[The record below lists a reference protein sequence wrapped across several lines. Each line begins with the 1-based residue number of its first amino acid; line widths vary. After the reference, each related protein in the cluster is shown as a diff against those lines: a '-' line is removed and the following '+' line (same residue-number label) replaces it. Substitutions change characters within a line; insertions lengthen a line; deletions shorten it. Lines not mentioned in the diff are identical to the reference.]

1 MAKKDLFTDD
11 KQNGVLGK
19 AAKDIGK
26 KVIEKTPQGQLV
38 KQALDKGSAIKDGYD
53 NLKNKSSPN
62 FKDGKGSKEDKDGKK
77 NAKDNF
83 NSDEDKSSKD
93 KDASNDVND
102 ESIDKDSK
110 LGDKPEKEDGLFGP
124 KKKKDGLLDKAKKA
138 YKVGKT
144 VHTVGKFTMLYMMF
158 KQMLLHLFM
167 ALKNLLSF
175 LASILAKIFAFV
187 QGIVQAISGFIQ
199 GVVHV
204 GAHVANFIASTIIF
218 VSGIGLFVGAVS
230 VTTSNNSTTDAIRSD
245 GDVVN
250 CVVSNSKT
258 SDAASLT
265 SSVGDVSQMQKDNAE
280 KIYSV
285 MHEIG
290 YDDNFIAGVLGNFQI
305 ESGIDPTSI
314 ETIYTEPY
322 QIGPRKKHAIEVGF
336 DVMRIDAS
344 YGSTYPAIKTVGR
357 GLGQWTNE
365 RGDMLIMYAK
375 KLQKDWFDAGVQ
387 LAFMIGSDT
396 RKEYMKSRIN
406 SKMSVEEATSD
417 FLVQWEGNPGDK
429 VGQRTAQAKFWRAQ
443 IKDFQV
449 QKEYADSIINSMDVD
464 MADLN
469 HSLALSASR
478 SKKAKECIT
487 EDDEAM
493 DELLDNTG
501 VWPEDVQGW
510 AWSPATLP
518 ASLKKFTHDPEKY
531 GLKYHGRTGWFEHS
545 GQCVDFSNSYY
556 SVLYPKQA
564 GITYGNGTATAERW
578 AERFGG
584 KTSNIPHA
592 GSVFSCDNGYS
603 GGAGHTGI
611 VDHVFANGDI
621 LIIEQNTSLSGHDAG
636 MPDTWNWRKITKE
649 EYQGKKKAE
658 TNTWNWRFFKPD
670 RVESKWGKQKKTKK
684 SKKSKSSSAAEKYNV
699 KNANAL
705 VQEAF
710 KHLGKPYYW
719 GGKGPDLFDC
729 SGFTRYVYLQVT
741 GKDIGGWTVPQESC
755 GKEIPLGEA
764 KQGDLYFW
772 GPHGG
777 TYHVALALGDGEY
790 IEAPEP
796 GLTIRV
802 ANVTW
807 NRPSFAVRPSV

>member
-38 KQALDKGSAIKDGYD
+38 KQALDKGKAIKDGYD
-53 NLKNKSSPN
+53 KLKNKSSP
-62 FKDGKGSKEDKDGKK
+62 GGDK
-77 NAKDNF
+77 
-83 NSDEDKSSKD
+83 DEDKKDKKDGLDSEKDFSLKKDDSSK
-93 KDASNDVND
+93 ASEN
-102 ESIDKDSK
+102 K
-110 LGDKPEKEDGLFGP
+110 LGDKPEKEEGLLGT

-138 YKVGKT
+138 YKIGKT

-158 KQMLLHLFM
+158 KQMLLYLFM
-167 ALKNLLSF
+167 ALKNLLGF
-175 LASILAKIFAFV
+175 LASILAKLVAFV

-204 GAHVANFIASTIIF
+204 GAQVANFIASALVF
-218 VSGIGLFVGAVS
+218 ASGIGLVVGAIS
-230 VTTSNNSTTDAIRSD
+230 VANGNNSTTDAIKSD
-245 GDVVN
+245 GGVIS
-250 CVVSNSKT
+250 CSVSDSKT

-265 SSVGDVSQMQKDNAE
+265 SAVGDVSQMQKDNAE

-396 RKEYMKSRIN
+396 RKEYMKSRIT

-478 SKKAKECIT
+478 SEKADECVT

-531 GLKYHGRTGWFEHS
+531 GLKYHGRTGWLEHS

-564 GITYGNGTATAERW
+564 GITFGNGTATAERW

-592 GSVFSCDNGYS
+592 GSVFSCDNSYS
-603 GGAGHTGI
+603 GGAGHTGV

-621 LIIEQNTSLSGHDAG
+621 LIIEQNTSLSGDTAG

-649 EYQGKKKAE
+649 EYQGKMKDSRH
-658 TNTWNWRFFKPD
+658 TWNWRFFKPD
-670 RVESKWGKQKKTKK
+670 RVESKWGKAKKT
-684 SKKSKSSSAAEKYNV
+684 KKSKSSSAAEKYNV
-699 KNANAL
+699 KNANAV

-710 KHLGKPYYW
+710 KHLGKPYVW
-719 GGKGPDLFDC
+719 GAKGPDTFDC
-729 SGFTRYVYLQVT
+729 SGLTRYAYLKAT
-741 GKDIGGWTVPQESC
+741 GKDIGMNTTAQERS

-772 GPHGG
+772 GPHGA
-777 TYHVALALGDGEY
+777 TYHVALALGDGKY

-802 ANVTW
+802 KDVNW
-807 NRPSFAVRPSV
+807 NRPSFALRPNV

>member
-38 KQALDKGSAIKDGYD
+38 KQALDKGKAIKDGYD
-53 NLKNKSSPN
+53 KLKNKSSP
-62 FKDGKGSKEDKDGKK
+62 GGDK
-77 NAKDNF
+77 
-83 NSDEDKSSKD
+83 DEDKKDKKDGLDSEKDFSLKKDDSSK
-93 KDASNDVND
+93 ASEN
-102 ESIDKDSK
+102 K
-110 LGDKPEKEDGLFGP
+110 LGDKPEKEEGLLGT

-138 YKVGKT
+138 YKIGKT

-158 KQMLLHLFM
+158 KQMLLYLFM
-167 ALKNLLSF
+167 ALKNLLGF
-175 LASILAKIFAFV
+175 LASILAKLVAFV

-204 GAHVANFIASTIIF
+204 GAQVANFIASALVF
-218 VSGIGLFVGAVS
+218 ASGIGLVVGAIS
-230 VTTSNNSTTDAIRSD
+230 VANGNNSTTDAIKSD
-245 GDVVN
+245 GGVIS
-250 CVVSNSKT
+250 CAVSDSKT

-265 SSVGDVSQMQKDNAE
+265 SAVGDVSQMQKDNAE

-396 RKEYMKSRIN
+396 RKEYMKSRVT

-449 QKEYADSIINSMDVD
+449 QKEYADSIVNSMDVD

-478 SKKAKECIT
+478 SEKEDACVT

-531 GLKYHGRTGWFEHS
+531 GLKYHGRTGWLEHS

-564 GITYGNGTATAERW
+564 GITFGNGTATAERW

-592 GSVFSCDNGYS
+592 GSVFSCDNSYS
-603 GGAGHTGI
+603 GGAGHTGV

-621 LIIEQNTSLSGHDAG
+621 LIIEQNTSLSGDTAG

-649 EYQGKKKAE
+649 EYQGKMKDSRH
-658 TNTWNWRFFKPD
+658 TWNWRFFKPD
-670 RVESKWGKQKKTKK
+670 RVESKWGKAKKT
-684 SKKSKSSSAAEKYNV
+684 KKSKSSSAAEKYNV
-699 KNANAL
+699 KNANAV

-710 KHLGKPYYW
+710 KHLGKPYVW
-719 GGKGPDLFDC
+719 GAKGPDTFDC
-729 SGFTRYVYLQVT
+729 SGLTRYAYLKAT
-741 GKDIGGWTVPQESC
+741 GKDIGMNTTAQELS

-772 GPHGG
+772 GPHGAS
-777 TYHVALALGDGEY
+777 YHVALALGDGKY

-802 ANVTW
+802 KDVNW
-807 NRPSFAVRPSV
+807 NRPSFALRPNV

>member
-38 KQALDKGSAIKDGYD
+38 KQALDKGKAIKDGYD
-53 NLKNKSSPN
+53 KLKNKSSP
-62 FKDGKGSKEDKDGKK
+62 GGDK
-77 NAKDNF
+77 
-83 NSDEDKSSKD
+83 DEDKKDKKDGLDSEKDFSLKKDDSSK
-93 KDASNDVND
+93 ASEN
-102 ESIDKDSK
+102 K
-110 LGDKPEKEDGLFGP
+110 LGDKPEKEEGLLGT

-138 YKVGKT
+138 YKIGKT

-158 KQMLLHLFM
+158 KQMLLYLFM
-167 ALKNLLSF
+167 ALKNLLGF
-175 LASILAKIFAFV
+175 LASILAKLIAFV

-204 GAHVANFIASTIIF
+204 GAQVANFIASALVF
-218 VSGIGLFVGAVS
+218 ASGIGLVIGAIS
-230 VTTSNNSTTDAIRSD
+230 AANGNNSTTDAIKSD
-245 GDVVN
+245 GGVIS
-250 CVVSNSKT
+250 CAVSDSKT

-265 SSVGDVSQMQKDNAE
+265 SAVGDVSQMQKDNAE

-396 RKEYMKSRIN
+396 RKEYMKSRVT

-449 QKEYADSIINSMDVD
+449 QKEYADSIVNSMDVD

-478 SKKAKECIT
+478 SEKEDACVT

-531 GLKYHGRTGWFEHS
+531 GLKYHGRTGWLEHS

-564 GITYGNGTATAERW
+564 GITFGNGTATAERW

-592 GSVFSCDNGYS
+592 GSVFSCDNSYS
-603 GGAGHTGI
+603 GGAGHTGV

-621 LIIEQNTSLSGHDAG
+621 LIIEQNTSLSGDTAR

-649 EYQGKKKAE
+649 EYQGKMKDSRH
-658 TNTWNWRFFKPD
+658 TWNWRFFKPD
-670 RVESKWGKQKKTKK
+670 RVESKWGKTKKTKK
-684 SKKSKSSSAAEKYNV
+684 SKSSSEAEKYNV
-699 KNANAL
+699 KNANAV

-710 KHLGKPYYW
+710 KHLGKPYVW
-719 GGKGPDLFDC
+719 GAKGPDTFDC
-729 SGFTRYVYLQVT
+729 SGLTRYAYLKAT
-741 GKDIGGWTVPQESC
+741 GKDIGMNTTAQERS

-772 GPHGG
+772 GPHGAS
-777 TYHVALALGDGEY
+777 YHVALALGDGKY

-802 ANVTW
+802 KDVNW
-807 NRPSFAVRPSV
+807 NRPSFALRPNV

>member
-1 MAKKDLFTDD
+1 MAKKDLFTNED
-11 KQNGVLGK
+11 QNGVLGK
-19 AAKDIGK
+19 RAKELGK
-26 KVIEKTPQGQLV
+26 KALEKTPQGQIA
-38 KQALDKGSAIKDGYD
+38 KQVLDKGNDIKDAYHKF
-53 NLKNKSSPN
+53 KNKASP
-62 FKDGKGSKEDKDGKK
+62 
-77 NAKDNF
+77 
-83 NSDEDKSSKD
+83 DEDKKDKKDGLDSEKDPAAKKDDSSK
-93 KDASNDVND
+93 
-102 ESIDKDSK
+102 ESENK
-110 LGDKPEKEDGLFGP
+110 LGDKPEKEEGLLGP
-124 KKKKDGLLDKAKKA
+124 KKKKDGLLHNAKKV
-138 YKVGKT
+138 YKIGKT

-158 KQMLLHLFM
+158 KQMLLYLFM
-167 ALKNLLSF
+167 ALKNLLGF
-175 LASILAKIFAFV
+175 LASILAKLVAFV

-199 GVVHV
+199 GVVNV
-204 GAHVANFIASTIIF
+204 GAQVANFIASALVF
-218 VSGIGLFVGAVS
+218 ASGIGLVVGAIS
-230 VTTSNNSTTDAIRSD
+230 VANGNNSTTDAIKSD
-245 GDVVN
+245 GDVIS
-250 CVVSNSKT
+250 CAVSDSKT

-265 SSVGDVSQMQKDNAE
+265 SAVGDVSQMQKDNAE

-322 QIGPRKKHAIEVGF
+322 QIGPRKKHAIEVGY

-344 YGSTYPAIKTVGR
+344 YGSKYPAIKTVGR

-365 RGDMLIMYAK
+365 RGDLLIMYAK

-387 LAFMIGSDT
+387 LAFMIGADT
-396 RKEYMKSRIN
+396 RKDYMKSRIHQ
-406 SKMSVEEATSD
+406 KMSVEEATSD

-449 QKEYADSIINSMDVD
+449 QKEYADSIVNSMDMD

-478 SKKAKECIT
+478 SEKADACVT

-493 DELLDNTG
+493 DEQLDNTG

-518 ASLKKFTHDPEKY
+518 DSLKKFTHDPEKY
-531 GLKYHGRTGWFEHS
+531 GLKYHGQTGWIEHS

-564 GITYGNGTATAERW
+564 GITIGNGTATAERW

-603 GGAGHTGI
+603 DGAGHTGV

-621 LIIEQNTSLSGHDAG
+621 LIIEQNTSLSGHNAG

-670 RVESKWGKQKKTKK
+670 RVDSKWGKAKKTKK
-684 SKKSKSSSAAEKYNV
+684 SKASSTAEKYNV
-699 KNANAL
+699 KNANAV

-710 KHLGKPYYW
+710 KHLGKPYVW
-719 GGKGPDLFDC
+719 GAKGPDTFDC
-729 SGFTRYVYLQVT
+729 SGLTRYAYLKAT
-741 GKDIGGWTVPQESC
+741 GKDIGMNTTAQERS

-772 GPHGG
+772 GVHGAS
-777 TYHVALALGDGEY
+777 YHVALALGDGKY

-802 ANVTW
+802 KDVNW
-807 NRPSFAVRPSV
+807 NRPSFALRPSV